1 MPHFRWT
8 ILALALA
15 VAAPLSAQSSD
26 TAAVAR
32 GRTLTRLLL
41 AGQGDSLAPM
51 ITPDFAARLGG
62 PAGLTAFAGR
72 IREQG
77 GAEGDVV
84 RELVFHERGRVTYY
98 RVSRFSTAP
107 VPLTTRWVWGADGRV
122 LGMQVS
128 PTPEA
133 AATEHAAYQTKS
145 RLRLPFD
152 GEWLVVWGGRTPEAN
167 YHVIAPDQRFAYDL
181 VALRGGATMTGE
193 GKANEDYAC
202 WGAPI
207 FAPAAGLVVVALDS
221 VADNVPGTRNSAM
234 AAGNH
239 VVIDHG
245 NGEFSFLAHL
255 RRGSVAVKPG
265 ARVAAGAQLGVCG
278 NSGNSTQPHL
288 HYHLQNGSKF
298 GEGAGLPAA
307 FNDYRADDVAVPRG
321 EPSRGERISTAP
333 RR

>member
-1 MPHFRWT
+1 MPHFRRT

-15 VAAPLSAQSSD
+15 VAAPLQAQSTD

-51 ITPDFAARLGG
+51 IAPDFATRLGG
-62 PAGLTAFAGR
+62 PAGITAFSTR
-72 IREQG
+72 IREQAG
-77 GAEGDVV
+77 DEGDLV
-84 RELVFHERGRVTYY
+84 RERVFNEGGRVSYY
-98 RVSRFSTAP
+98 RVSRFSKAP
-107 VPLTTRWVWGADGRV
+107 VPLTTRWLWGADGRV

-133 AATEHAAYQTKS
+133 AANENDAYQTKS

-152 GEWLVVWGGRTPEAN
+152 GEWVVVWGGRTPEAN

-181 VALRGGATMTGE
+181 VALRGGAMMTGE

-202 WGAPI
+202 WGVPI
-207 FAPAAGLVVVALDS
+207 LAPAAGVVVVARDS
-221 VADNVPGTRNSAM
+221 VADNVPGTRNSSA
-234 AAGNH
+234 AAGNY

-288 HYHLQNGSKF
+288 HYHHQNG
-298 GEGAGLPAA
+298 P
-307 FNDYRADDVAVPRG
+307 
-321 EPSRGERISTAP
+321 
-333 RR
+333 